1 MRSRPK
7 QTSDFLSND
16 TVIQSAEDFGIDVNA
31 LIDNLKRTPAERI
44 RRHRIA
50 LNTVMKFRRAKKK

>member
-1 MRSRPK
+1 MVEKDKSLNRNEKFIR
-7 QTSDFLSND
+7 D
-16 TVIQSAEDFGIDVNA
+16 IEEFGIDVNA

-50 LNTVMKFRRAKKK
+50 LNTVMKFRKAKKK